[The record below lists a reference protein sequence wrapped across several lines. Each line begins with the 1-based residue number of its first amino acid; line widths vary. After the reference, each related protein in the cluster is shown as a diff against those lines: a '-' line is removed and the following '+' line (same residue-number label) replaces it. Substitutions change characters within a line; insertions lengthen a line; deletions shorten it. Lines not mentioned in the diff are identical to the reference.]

1 MVMIYDY
8 NIDQDKF
15 HFEFSLFPPSS
26 IHVTF
31 SGQSKLSCKLDKINE
46 KEIKTLKIKIKFW
59 TKANTKFTF
68 NNHRRHT
75 KCFPNS
81 RVLFGVS
88 FMYVSLYPSSMTL
101 HPSHFILQPTTGKF
115 ESVFNQA
122 QPNSTSNVVGSDKVT

>member
-1 MVMIYDY
+1 MITILIKI
-8 NIDQDKF
+8 NFI
-15 HFEFSLFPPSS
+15 FEFSLFPPSS
-26 IHVTF
+26 IHVTY

-46 KEIKTLKIKIKFW
+46 KEIKTLKIQIQFW

-75 KCFPNS
+75 RCFPNS

-101 HPSHFILQPTTGKF
+101 HPSHFILQPTTGKL

-122 QPNSTSNVVGSDKVT
+122 EQISKAFLFGINSYLE